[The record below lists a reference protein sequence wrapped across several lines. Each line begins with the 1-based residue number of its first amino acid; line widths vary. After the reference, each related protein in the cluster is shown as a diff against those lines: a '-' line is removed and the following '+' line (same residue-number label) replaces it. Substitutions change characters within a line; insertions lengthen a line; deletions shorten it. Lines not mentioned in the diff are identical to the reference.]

1 MTVTPRVTLGGAM
14 LVKDWYLDVDSVYP
28 GAGAATYIP
37 VSGVMSFKPALNSTT
52 KDSTTFDAGGAMS
65 SQKTADQWVITL
77 KLKRAPQ
84 ASALTQYDA
93 GQEKLRLA
101 STKYGALNLVRIRW
115 YEAND
120 IAGGTLPVTEAWQ
133 GIASVEWSEDAEG
146 YDDIRTISVTL
157 TGNGARTAV
166 TPNPASV

>member
-1 MTVTPRVTLGGAM
+1 MAVTPRVTLGGAM

-37 VSGVMSFKPALNSTT
+37 VSGIMSFKPALNSTT

-93 GQEKLRLA
+93 GQEVLRLK
-101 STKYGALNLVRIRW
+101 SLKYGALNLVQVRW
-115 YEAND
+115 YEVNG
-120 IAGGTLPVTEAWQ
+120 AGLPLTEAWQ
-133 GIASVEWSEDAEG
+133 GIASCEWVEDTEG
-146 YDDIRTISVTL
+146 VDDIRQIAVTL
-157 TGNGARTAV
+157 TGHGARTPV